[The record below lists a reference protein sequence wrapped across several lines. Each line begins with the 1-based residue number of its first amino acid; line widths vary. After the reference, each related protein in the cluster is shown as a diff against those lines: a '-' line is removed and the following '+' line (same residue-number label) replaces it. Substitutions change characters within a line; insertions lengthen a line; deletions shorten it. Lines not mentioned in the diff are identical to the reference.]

1 MKPCK
6 KCKLVLPESSFHKG
20 KNVCKICRSILLK
33 KYRKNNRE
41 EINMKRRERKRQK
54 KNGTYKPRPDYCDLF
69 LDTCRKFPFL
79 KDWKDLS
86 PDTHFN
92 ELLKGIL

>member
-1 MKPCK
+1 
-6 KCKLVLPESSFHKG
+6 
-20 KNVCKICRSILLK
+20 
-33 KYRKNNRE
+33 
-41 EINMKRRERKRQK
+41 MKRRERKRQK